1 MCGVYVLLF
10 TLFLPVFFV
19 FHRKDLI
26 LLNLISTY
34 VTPTSEQFLKNKGT
48 VDLWKV
54 NFCISKFFIQCNT
67 GSCCVQITD
76 GVNMYL
82 YVCQSVGLPVC
93 LVCFC
98 LCLWYQIRVPA
109 KPCYPCQTVS
119 KFDALLDKIERG
131 AITSCWA
138 LAQITKTQQI

>member
-1 MCGVYVLLF
+1 MWVVLKKGNITNWHELTLSKVIFVSVRGVYVLLF

-82 YVCQSVGLPVC
+82 YVCQSVGPCMSRVFLPVSVISNQGTSKTM
-93 LVCFC
+93 LS
-98 LCLWYQIRVPA
+98 
-109 KPCYPCQTVS
+109 VS
-119 KFDALLDKIERG
+119 NR
-131 AITSCWA
+131 
-138 LAQITKTQQI
+138 Q